1 MPPLATSLVD
11 REAVRLLHEWIQHMK
26 RHAK

>member
-11 REAVRLLHEWIQHMK
+11 EPGARLFYEWIKQLK
-26 RHAK
+26 